1 MYVVR
6 LFVDRQAMSGGK
18 KIWVLKS
25 SCVPL
30 QMYWPSSGSVLS
42 LEAENAYSQFVT
54 YIPSSVIGRKKY
66 HKHGVRR
73 APYPQRLLTISR
85 PLSVQSPPNSSIL
98 QIMRSKILPCDFK
111 SIGTELGIVQ
121 SYTLK
126 GYEIP
131 RPNCRWGRSDGDDGI
146 SFDASGLSTR
156 RYVRTF

>member
-1 MYVVR
+1 
-6 LFVDRQAMSGGK
+6 MSGGK

-42 LEAENAYSQFVT
+42 LEAENAYAYLVR
-54 YIPSSVIGRKKY
+54 YIPSSSSVIGRKKY

-85 PLSVQSPPNSSIL
+85 PLSVQSPPNSSRL
-98 QIMRSKILPCDFK
+98 QMMRSKIVPCDFER
-111 SIGTELGIVQ
+111 IGNELGIVQ

-131 RPNCRWGRSDGDDGI
+131 PPNCRWGRPDGDDGI
-146 SFDASGLSTR
+146 SFDAGRLSTR
-156 RYVRTF
+156 RYVRTS